1 MMKIKK
7 KTVYLVGIKG
17 VAMTALA
24 VYLQGVGF
32 KVEGSDIADTFAT
45 DAILKKAKIKILPG
59 FKKDNIK
66 GDIDLVVA
74 TGAHGGATNVE
85 VIEAKKYSIPVFM
98 HGEYLGKI
106 MDEKKGIAVAGCH
119 GKTTTSSMIA
129 VILKVAG
136 LDPSYAI
143 GTAFINNFGPAG
155 HFGKGKYFIAEA
167 DEYMTCPK
175 TNSKPR
181 FLHLNP
187 KIGVIT
193 NVDYDHPDEF
203 KSLDEVKK
211 AYLKFTSRLGP
222 DGVLIVAI
230 DDPGIS
236 SILNK
241 IKGPQIIT
249 YGFSPQADFQIEK
262 YSFSKNAGFMKI
274 VNKNKAIG
282 EFMIN
287 VPGKH
292 NLSNALA
299 ALIVS
304 RKVGLSWNKLKSLIN
319 KYTGCSRR
327 YELIAQIKNRA
338 LYDDYAHHPNE
349 IKTTIS
355 AFRNASPQSQLI
367 IIFQPHTFSRT
378 KMLLEEFSSSFKESD
393 LVLVADI
400 FPSAREKFDSSVNSS
415 LLVAKINSR
424 KNNAFYV
431 SDFNSVKSAIKKNLK
446 GDAVIV
452 TMGAGDLYRW
462 HGEIIKILEN
472 K

>member
-1 MMKIKK
+1 MKIMK

-24 VYLQGVGF
+24 VYLREKGF
-32 KVEGSDIADTFAT
+32 KVRGSDVANPFAT
-45 DAILKKAKIKILPG
+45 DAILKKVKIKVLPG

-66 GDIDLVVA
+66 RDIDLVVA
-74 TGAHGGATNVE
+74 TGAHGGATNIE

-155 HFGKGKYFIAEA
+155 HYGLGKYFIAEA

-175 TNSKPR
+175 TNKKPR
-181 FLHLNP
+181 FLYLNP

-203 KSLDEVKK
+203 RSLEEVKK

-222 DGVLIVAI
+222 NGVLIVAI

-241 IKGPQIIT
+241 IKGPKIIT

-262 YSFSKNAGFMKI
+262 YSFNKNAGFMKI
-274 VNKNKAIG
+274 VNKNITVG

-304 RKVGLSWNKLKSLIN
+304 RKVGLSWNKLKSLIK

-355 AFRNASPQSQLI
+355 AFKVSSPQSQLI

-378 KMLLEEFSSSFKESD
+378 KMLFEEFSSSFGESD

-400 FPSAREKFDSSVNSS
+400 FPSAREKFDSTVNSS

-431 SDFNSVKSAIKKNLK
+431 SDFNSVKSVIQKNLK

-462 HGEIIKILEN
+462 HSEIINIL
-472 K
+472 KDK